1 MNFCFSISTYVEF
14 IDSSRSESY
23 HCWKGSIIALPVHS
37 KSSGSFQLWSGQ
49 SHSLSKKSGKEKEA
63 TQWVAQPAGRPT
75 MQHNCQVHSVFSL
88 RGRINLSFF
97 FPHVST
103 YFHIWTR
110 YFWIHCPVCHTF
122 MKSVTGLHSYW
133 QRWAERWRHGQKVWL
148 DRSCQIKSK
157 SIFSIHLA
165 AVGTNMKR
173 LCPTYKM
180 YVPYKMYSFK
190 RELILQIAFFWC

>member
-88 RGRINLSFF
+88 RGRINLNFF
-97 FPHVST
+97 FPL
-103 YFHIWTR
+103 
-110 YFWIHCPVCHTF
+110 C
-122 MKSVTGLHSYW
+122 
-133 QRWAERWRHGQKVWL
+133 
-148 DRSCQIKSK
+148 
-157 SIFSIHLA
+157 IHLFSYLDSILLNSLPSLSHFYEICYRTPQLLA
-165 AVGTNMKR
+165 EV
-173 LCPTYKM
+173 
-180 YVPYKMYSFK
+180 S
-190 RELILQIAFFWC
+190 REVKTWTKSMTGQILSNQV